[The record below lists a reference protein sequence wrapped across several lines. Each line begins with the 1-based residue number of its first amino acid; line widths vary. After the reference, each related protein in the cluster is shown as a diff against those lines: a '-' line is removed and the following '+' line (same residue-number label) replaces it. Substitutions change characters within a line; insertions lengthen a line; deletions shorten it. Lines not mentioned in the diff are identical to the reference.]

1 MSEDMFAR
9 HLLLIM
15 AAAMVIQ
22 LWESSLEKNKITSDI
37 QEIET
42 SLEIKEGYTTMD
54 EPTVKLTFG

>member
-1 MSEDMFAR
+1 MFAR

-42 SLEIKEGYTTMD
+42 SLDIKEGYTTMD